1 MGAARR
7 GPPLCSSP
15 RCWDQAATTTVSIPP
30 HRRDPPPFLPRTPR
44 PQSLSPRP
52 LRQFHLLLLAQ
63 NPGGCGCLL
72 PRPAPCY
79 FYCSE
84 FVLSPRMGDMALAA
98 RCPQHPGMTCR
109 LRFYAGAS
117 YLSCTCHSI
126 NSVCA
131 PCPSTVCQLS
141 VLLESSHVWLK
152 ADQTLAIEGGRR
164 ASGATYL
171 PQAGGQGEGGTCRLS
186 GRETTGTLL
195 PLE

>member
-1 MGAARR
+1 
-7 GPPLCSSP
+7 
-15 RCWDQAATTTVSIPP
+15 
-30 HRRDPPPFLPRTPR
+30 
-44 PQSLSPRP
+44 
-52 LRQFHLLLLAQ
+52 
-63 NPGGCGCLL
+63 
-72 PRPAPCY
+72 
-79 FYCSE
+79 
-84 FVLSPRMGDMALAA
+84 MALAA

-141 VLLESSHVWLK
+141 VLLESSPVWLK
-152 ADQTLAIEGGRR
+152 ADQTLAIEGGHR